1 MGSAP
6 QTAPRTVNI
15 TVSSKPITQMFDGSL
30 IPVDAV
36 RGFSDNCLPHRSN
49 AMSRLQIAAATKQT
63 IRTPANT
70 GGVAIDIR
78 KNKPKSALFTLIIR
92 SCLVNSMGDRA
103 RCIHQFAVLYQ
114 RMVPC
119 IREHVSVAS
128 AHLLGFIKFC
138 FETKCAFAKK
148 KHKEK
153 HRAWCAR
160 CFPSGMEDRLKE
172 EFALFLRT

>member
-6 QTAPRTVNI
+6 QIAPRTVNI

-103 RCIHQFAVLYQ
+103 RCIHQFACAV
-114 RMVPC
+114 
-119 IREHVSVAS
+119 S
-128 AHLLGFIKFC
+128 AHGAVHQRTRERCISALVGFHQSFASKQNARSQKRSTRRSTGRGALG
-138 FETKCAFAKK
+138 AFPV
-148 KHKEK
+148 
-153 HRAWCAR
+153 AW
-160 CFPSGMEDRLKE
+160 
-172 EFALFLRT
+172 RTG